1 VAPHALVSM
10 GGACSRAAR
19 RRRHTTIGQGAVG
32 SSAGL
37 RVQQLDPTRVWPLT
51 ELCVRTI
58 LANLEQYPPERLATL
73 PHELA
78 NHMFRTMAAAG
89 ALDTAALESFRSCR
103 HLSEVSIAD
112 QAIDEEWMR
121 QLAAVTRASA
131 GSMQRVE
138 LRRCPRVPDLS
149 LELLAPYR
157 CLRVLV
163 LDYCV
168 QITDDGLGFLRG
180 MFDLQ
185 SLSLEACANVT
196 SRGIRALRDLRN
208 ITVLNLN
215 QLRNLTDD
223 AMVTVRGMVRLH
235 TLLLGWCN
243 KISDNGVANLAGHP
257 QLRTLFLS
265 HTDISDAAATSTLA
279 KMPQLRHLSLGGCN
293 VTDVTLEALTG
304 SPESC
309 ARLQSVDVHG
319 TSVTAA
325 GMAGLLTLR
334 KLQSL
339 NLAFCSADDD
349 LVGRLCE
356 QPTEGSGAADA
367 DADAD
372 ADAEVEGLP
381 LLGIGAYGSVSRAAP
396 RPPSLAAL
404 TSLNLDSSPI
414 TDAALPAIGKLSA
427 LTCLNLSD
435 TRVSSASLTHIAELN
450 VLTEL
455 NLSHSAVNDNDPA
468 GLAALSRC
476 QSLTMLNLDAAEVGD
491 GVAAACAQLGS
502 LTRLD
507 LFGSHVTDQGAAALS
522 RRREASALRQL
533 ELSGCRITDD
543 GCREL
548 ANLRGLVSLGLAQN
562 FAVSDVGLSYITRGL
577 PRLQSLSLGYTN
589 VSAQGLETIVTLHR
603 RPAPEGGGRQSR
615 QRAAQSAAMLPPVRV
630 GLVSLTHLSVYNCAV
645 TAGTAA
651 HLRKLLPG
659 LRIRM

>member
-1 VAPHALVSM
+1 M

-19 RRRHTTIGQGAVG
+19 RRHRHTTIAIAGPERD
-32 SSAGL
+32 SSL

-58 LANLEQYPPERLATL
+58 LANLEQYPPELLATL
-73 PHELA
+73 PHELT
-78 NHMFRTMAAAG
+78 NHLFRTMAEAG

-103 HLSEVSIAD
+103 QLSEVCVAD

-121 QLAAVTRASA
+121 QLASVTRASA
-131 GSMQRVE
+131 GSIQRVE

-149 LELLAPYR
+149 LELLVPYR

-180 MFDLQ
+180 MFELQ
-185 SLSLEACANVT
+185 ALSLEACANVT
-196 SRGIRALRDLRN
+196 ARGIAALRDLLS
-208 ITVLNLN
+208 ITSLNLN

-223 AMVTVRGMVRLH
+223 ALLTVRNMPRLH
-235 TLLLGWCN
+235 TLQLGWCN
-243 KISDNGVANLAGHP
+243 KISDDGVAKLAGHE

-265 HTDISDAAATSTLA
+265 HTDISDAAAKTTLA
-279 KMPQLRHLSLGGCN
+279 TMPRLRHLSLGGCN
-293 VTDVTLEALTG
+293 VTDATLEALASSEG
-304 SPESC
+304 CC
-309 ARLQSVDVHG
+309 ARLQSIDVHG
-319 TSVTAA
+319 TSITAD

-334 KLQSL
+334 KLHSL
-339 NLAFCSADDD
+339 NLAFCSADDA
-349 LVGRLCE
+349 LIGRLCDGNGE
-356 QPTEGSGAADA
+356 GAADA
-367 DADAD
+367 D
-372 ADAEVEGLP
+372 EGVGEGIP
-381 LLGIGAYGSVSRAAP
+381 LLGAGAVSPAAG
-396 RPPSLAAL
+396 RPASLASL

-435 TRVSSASLTHIAELN
+435 TRVSSASLTHIAELH

-455 NLSHSAVNDNDPA
+455 NLSHSAVNDNDPV

-507 LFGSHVTDQGAAALS
+507 LFGSHVTDQGAAALG
-522 RRREASALRQL
+522 RRREESALRQL

-562 FAVSDVGLSYITRGL
+562 FAVSDVGLSYIIRGL

-589 VSAQGLETIVTLHR
+589 VSAQGLETIVTLRR
-603 RPAPEGGGRQSR
+603 RPLPDGSGRQGRQSR
-615 QRAAQSAAMLPPVRV
+615 QAAAQLPPVCV

>member
-1 VAPHALVSM
+1 M

-19 RRRHTTIGQGAVG
+19 RRRHTAIGQAEPERTA
-32 SSAGL
+32 SSL
-37 RVQQLDPTRVWPLT
+37 RVQQLDPTRLWPLT
-51 ELCVRTI
+51 ELCTRTV
-58 LANLEQYPPERLATL
+58 LANLEQYSPELLATL
-73 PHELA
+73 PHELT
-78 NHMFRTMAAAG
+78 NYMFRTMAAAG
-89 ALDTAALESFRSCR
+89 ALDTAALESFRCCQ
-103 HLSEVSIAD
+103 HLSEVCIAD
-112 QAIDEEWMR
+112 DRIADEQWMR

-131 GSMQRVE
+131 GSMHRVE

-149 LELLAPYR
+149 LELFAPYR
-157 CLRVLV
+157 NLRVLV

-180 MFDLQ
+180 MYELQ

-196 SRGIRALRDLRN
+196 VRGIRSLQDLQN
-208 ITVLNLN
+208 LTSLNLN
-215 QLRNLTDD
+215 QLRNLTDE

-243 KISDNGVANLAGHP
+243 KISDHGVASLAGHQ

-265 HTDISDAAATSTLA
+265 HTSISNAAAISTLA
-279 KMPQLRHLSLGGCN
+279 QIPQLCHLSLGGCN
-293 VTDVTLEALTG
+293 ITDSTLEALAG
-304 SPESC
+304 SADCC
-309 ARLQSVDVHG
+309 ARLQSIDVHG
-319 TSVTAA
+319 TSVTPT
-325 GMAGLLTLR
+325 GMASLLALSSLR
-334 KLQSL
+334 SL
-339 NLAFCSADDD
+339 DLAFCSADDA
-349 LVGRLCE
+349 LVTRLCDGE
-356 QPTEGSGAADA
+356 TTDGTSAGRSMCDTNGESGAH
-367 DADAD
+367 
-372 ADAEVEGLP
+372 AESWP
-381 LLGIGAYGSVSRAAP
+381 LLGIGGVSRISDAATG
-396 RPPSLAAL
+396 PPSLAGL

-414 TDAALPAIGKLSA
+414 TDAALPAIGKLRA
-427 LTCLNLSD
+427 LRCLNLSD
-435 TRVSSASLTHIAELN
+435 TRVSSASLGYIAELS

-468 GLAALSRC
+468 GLAALARC

-491 GVAAACAQLGS
+491 GVAAACAQLSS

-548 ANLRGLVSLGLAQN
+548 AYLRGLVSLGLAQN
-562 FAVSDVGLSYITRGL
+562 FAVSDVGLSFLVRGL

-589 VSAQGLETIVTLHR
+589 VSAQGLENIVTSR
-603 RPAPEGGGRQSR
+603 RRQAPETPGRQSR
-615 QRAAQSAAMLPPVRV
+615 QAAQNTALLPPVRV

>member
-1 VAPHALVSM
+1 MRTPSQTEARSTAKM

-19 RRRHTTIGQGAVG
+19 RRHRHTTIAI
-32 SSAGL
+32 AGPELSGTSL
-37 RVQQLDPTRVWPLT
+37 RVQRLDPTRVWPLT
-51 ELCVRTI
+51 ELAVRTI
-58 LANLEQYPPERLATL
+58 LANLEQYPPELLATL
-73 PHELA
+73 PHELT
-78 NHMFRTMAAAG
+78 NHLFRTMAQAG
-89 ALDTAALESFRSCR
+89 ALDTAALDSFRSCQQ
-103 HLSEVSIAD
+103 LSQICVAD

-121 QLAAVTRASA
+121 QLASVTRASA
-131 GSMQRVE
+131 CSIQRVE

-149 LELLAPYR
+149 LELLVPFR

-168 QITDDGLGFLRG
+168 QITDHGLGFLRG
-180 MFDLQ
+180 MFELQ
-185 SLSLEACANVT
+185 ALSLEACANVT
-196 SRGIRALRDLRN
+196 ARGISALRDLPN
-208 ITVLNLN
+208 ITSLNLN

-223 AMVTVRGMVRLH
+223 ALLTVRNMPRLH

-243 KISDNGVANLAGHP
+243 KISDDGAAHLAGHE

-265 HTDISDAAATSTLA
+265 HTDISDAAAQSTFVT
-279 KMPQLRHLSLGGCN
+279 MPRLRHLSLGGCN
-293 VTDVTLEALTG
+293 VTNATLEALTG
-304 SPESC
+304 SEGCC
-309 ARLQSVDVHG
+309 ARLQSIDVHG
-319 TSVTAA
+319 TLITAE

-334 KLQSL
+334 NLHSL
-339 NLAFCSADDD
+339 NLAFCSADDA
-349 LVGRLCE
+349 LIGRLCD
-356 QPTEGSGAADA
+356 GDGDGDA
-367 DADAD
+367 DAD
-372 ADAEVEGLP
+372 EGGGEGIP
-381 LLGIGAYGSVSRAAP
+381 LLGGGAVTPVVGPPAP
-396 RPPSLAAL
+396 FASL

-414 TDAALPAIGKLSA
+414 TDAVLPAIGKLSA

-435 TRVSSASLTHIAELN
+435 TRVSSASLTHIAELR

-455 NLSHSAVNDNDPA
+455 NLSHSAVNDNDPV

-507 LFGSHVTDQGAAALS
+507 LFGSHVTDQGAAALG
-522 RRREASALRQL
+522 RRREDSALRQL

-548 ANLRGLVSLGLAQN
+548 ARLRGLVSLGLAQN
-562 FAVSDVGLSYITRGL
+562 FAVSDVGLSYIIHGL

-589 VSAQGLETIVTLHR
+589 VSAQGLETIVTLR
-603 RPAPEGGGRQSR
+603 RRAPPDGGGRQGRQSR
-615 QRAAQSAAMLPPVRV
+615 QAAAQLPPVRV

>member
-1 VAPHALVSM
+1 M

-19 RRRHTTIGQGAVG
+19 RRRQATIGQADPERSV
-32 SSAGL
+32 SSL
-37 RVQQLDPTRVWPLT
+37 RVQQLDPTQMWPLT
-51 ELCVRTI
+51 ELCARTA
-58 LANLEQYPPERLATL
+58 LANLEQYPPELLATL
-73 PHELA
+73 PQELA

-89 ALDTAALESFRSCR
+89 ALDTAALESFRCCQ
-103 HLSEVSIAD
+103 HLAEVCVAD

-131 GSMQRVE
+131 SSMQRVE

-149 LELLAPYR
+149 LELFTPYR
-157 CLRVLV
+157 NLRVLV

-180 MFDLQ
+180 MYELQ

-196 SRGIRALRDLRN
+196 VHGIQSLQDLRN
-208 ITVLNLN
+208 ITSLNLN

-223 AMVTVRGMVRLH
+223 AMVTLRGMLRLH

-243 KISDNGVANLAGHP
+243 KISDHGVAHLAGHP
-257 QLRTLFLS
+257 QLHTLFLS
-265 HTDISDAAATSTLA
+265 HTSTSDAAATNTLTHF
-279 KMPQLRHLSLGGCN
+279 PQLRHLSLGGCS
-293 VTDVTLEALTG
+293 VTDATLEALAG
-304 SPESC
+304 SADCC
-309 ARLQSVDVHG
+309 ARLQSLDVHG
-319 TSVTAA
+319 TSVSPT
-325 GMAGLLTLR
+325 GMASLLTLS
-334 KLQSL
+334 KLRSL
-339 NLAFCSADDD
+339 DLAFCSADDAVVTRMCD
-349 LVGRLCE
+349 GE
-356 QPTEGSGAADA
+356 STDA
-367 DADAD
+367 DGVDHTDRVDASQVD
-372 ADAEVEGLP
+372 EAQAVTWP
-381 LLGIGAYGSVSRAAP
+381 LLGIGDVNGISCTATGP
-396 RPPSLAAL
+396 TSLASL

-414 TDAALPAIGKLSA
+414 TDAALPAIGKLRA
-427 LTCLNLSD
+427 LRCLNLSD
-435 TRVSSASLTHIAELN
+435 TRVSSASLGYIAELS

-468 GLAALSRC
+468 GMAALARC

-491 GVAAACAQLGS
+491 GVAAACAQLSS

-533 ELSGCRITDD
+533 ELSGCRITDE

-548 ANLRGLVSLGLAQN
+548 GYLRGLVSLGLAQN
-562 FAVSDVGLSYITRGL
+562 FAVSDVGLSYLVGGL

-589 VSAQGLETIVTLHR
+589 VSAQGLETIVTLR
-603 RPAPEGGGRQSR
+603 RRSAPETTGRQSR
-615 QRAAQSAAMLPPVRV
+615 QAAAQNAALLPPVRV
-630 GLVSLTHLSVYNCAV
+630 GLVSLTHLSVYNCAI